1 MEKQF
6 TKHKNY
12 QMGTGVYR
20 FVGIW
25 AAPSKSLLEHNPNSY
40 NCQMSTRPKCCHFT
54 CDHCGTPITI
64 HHIIKDTNNE
74 NFCVGSSC
82 IEKLNNYELT
92 TASKEAV
99 KKRNRLIRKEKREA
113 ELQAKRE
120 AHEAELEIQRKNNNG
135 LTDYELKQKQIQ
147 EHQKELEST
156 YSDIAKPI
164 LIALKFSGGDFCRSI
179 ARNIIKYGDMPYGNA
194 KNIVID
200 IMAKQFGRR
209 NSKAYN
215 EAYDQQV
222 SIYEAIENKFSELNK

>member
-25 AAPSKSLLEHNPNSY
+25 AAPSKSLLEHNPSAY
-40 NCQMSTRPKCCHFT
+40 NYQMDTRPKCCHFT

-135 LTDYELKQKQIQ
+135 LTDYELKQKQAQ
-147 EHQKELEST
+147 NLQKELESLRVEI
-156 YSDIAKPI
+156 SLPI
-164 LIALKFSGGDFCRSI
+164 ITALNNTGGDFCRSI
-179 ARNIIKYGDMPYGNA
+179 ARNIVKYGDMPYGNA
-194 KNIVID
+194 KNIVIE
-200 IMAKQFGRR
+200 IMAKQFGRK

-222 SIYEAIENKFSELNK
+222 STYEEIEAKISKLNK